1 MYLADIIDQI
11 IVRSNRSEQEI
22 AIEDTLVNNDQI
34 EFVFFE
40 DYKSYDNVFEIEERE
55 ILIDK
60 IFVKVYF
67 RARIKVDEIDLD
79 SKTATLD
86 ATTIFE
92 NIELTDLIVSN
103 TKGLSTETIVD
114 FMRDDISSGTL
125 ISNENFEYE
134 FVMKQT

>member
-1 MYLADIIDQI
+1 MNLADSIDKI

-22 AIEDTLVNNDQI
+22 AIEDTLVNDDQI

-55 ILIDK
+55 ILIDT
-60 IFVKVYF
+60 IFVKVQF
-67 RARIKVDEIDLD
+67 RARINVDEIDLD

-92 NIELTDLIVSN
+92 NIELTDLIVTN
-103 TKGLSTETIVD
+103 TKGLSTESIVD

-134 FVMKQT
+134 FVMK

>member
-1 MYLADIIDQI
+1 M
-11 IVRSNRSEQEI
+11 
-22 AIEDTLVNNDQI
+22 NNDQI

-134 FVMKQT
+134 FVMK

>member
-1 MYLADIIDQI
+1 MNLADIIDKI

-60 IFVKVYF
+60 IFVKVQF
-67 RARIKVDEIDLD
+67 RARINVDEIDLD

-103 TKGLSTETIVD
+103 TKGLSTESIVD

-134 FVMKQT
+134 FVMK

>member
-1 MYLADIIDQI
+1 MNLADIIDKI

-134 FVMKQT
+134 FVMK

>member
-1 MYLADIIDQI
+1 MNLADIINKI

-40 DYKSYDNVFEIEERE
+40 DYKSYDNVFEIDERE

-60 IFVKVYF
+60 IFVKVQF
-67 RARIKVDEIDLD
+67 RARINVDEIDLD

-103 TKGLSTETIVD
+103 TKGLSMESIVD

-134 FVMKQT
+134 FVMK